1 MDLLRELV
9 KQLDETAAGGSTSA
23 GAVAGFRSPIGFS
36 GTSTKTKMVRRNI
49 PTMFKRT
56 PKFGY
61 YDVDYDHDDF
71 GDGFE
76 GGGEE
81 EEVMHKRTKRLHK
94 RSGKP
99 VFESYTSNFDSAD
112 VIAKL
117 RSAQQK
123 ASNEQDVVGFALED
137 SEGNIVKVF
146 VAADEA
152 EPFQRALA
160 AELGKEDDN
169 DDNDNTPLEI
179 AEVLYNMKDR
189 FTIADVEWPAI
200 KGDPEEEEDTTDA
213 NDTDEDSLE
222 ATVDVDADDT
232 GEEDMT
238 DDEMVADEEPPSED
252 SDVKTALASVIDLLK
267 TQADAQ
273 KAQASASKAE
283 AEAEEAKWNA
293 QAAEMK
299 LKQEEQVLDME
310 AYYDKKKEERQ
321 EADRLKKLA
330 KWKHEVAQQAAD
342 QMDDI
347 PTVESFNPFA
357 GAIDH
362 DGDHK
367 MSPKDYI
374 RYLFRHAKGQ
384 N

>member
-23 GAVAGFRSPIGFS
+23 GAVAGFRAPIGFS
-36 GTSTKTKMVRRNI
+36 GTSSHTKMQRRNI
-49 PTMFKRT
+49 PTLFKRT
-56 PKFGY
+56 PRFGY
-61 YDVDYDHDDF
+61 YDVNYDESDF

-81 EEVMHKRTKRLHK
+81 EEVMHKRAKRLRK
-94 RSGKP
+94 RSKKP
-99 VFESYTSNFDSAD
+99 VLESYTSNFDSAD

-123 ASNEQDVVGFALED
+123 ANHEQDVVGFALED

-152 EPFQRALA
+152 EPFERALA
-160 AELGKEDDN
+160 AELGKEDTDE
-169 DDNDNTPLEI
+169 DSDNTPLEI
-179 AEVLYNMKDR
+179 AEVLFNLKDR

-200 KGDPEEEEDTTDA
+200 EGDPEEEEDTA
-213 NDTDEDSLE
+213 DEDSLE
-222 ATVDVDADDT
+222 ADVNIDVDAEGDEVTD
-232 GEEDMT
+232 EEDMT
-238 DDEMVADEEPPSED
+238 ADDEMVADEEPSDSED
-252 SDVKTALASVIDLLK
+252 VKSALSSVIDLLK

-310 AYYDKKKEERQ
+310 AYYDKKKEEKQ
-321 EADRLKKLA
+321 EAERLKKLA
-330 KWKHEVAQQAAD
+330 KWKHAVAQQAED
-342 QMDDI
+342 EMDDM
-347 PTVESFNPFA
+347 PAMESFNPFM
-357 GAIDH
+357 GPIDYNH
-362 DGDHK
+362 DRK
-367 MSPKDYI
+367 MSPKEYI
-374 RYLFRHAKGQ
+374 RYLFKHAKGQ
-384 N
+384 H